1 MTDAITAA
9 IIEGLEK
16 AISELEPPFLA
27 LPENGDTAET
37 LAYRRGARDAY
48 RNVLDTLKALP

>member
-1 MTDAITAA
+1 MDAIMAA
-9 IIEGLEK
+9 IIEGLRDAIEK
-16 AISELEPPFLA
+16 LEPPFLA

-48 RNVLDTLKALP
+48 QIVLDTLERLP